1 MTAATPA
8 KPSYLGLLNRLAVG
22 ESRAGVYLK
31 AWADVTPHAELRTA
45 LLLVAA
51 RESTHGE
58 VFKQRIERLGFS
70 VMERDDPNGASQLA
84 MFGDPNL
91 SDREKIKRSGGAGDA
106 KPDGDEP
113 APDAIADLTARTE
126 DGTMDELTRD
136 TMRWYLAEER
146 DTLALLQEVYKSVL
160 AGA

>member
-1 MTAATPA
+1 MTAETPA

-31 AWADVTPHAELRTA
+31 AWADTTPDPELKRA

-58 VFKQRIERLGFS
+58 VFKQRIDRLGFA
-70 VMERDDPNGASQLA
+70 VRETEDPSFATMLA
-84 MFGDPNL
+84 MFGDPTL
-91 SDREKIKRSGGAGDA
+91 SDREKIKRSSGGD
-106 KPDGDEP
+106 KRQDGDEP
-113 APDAIADLTARTE
+113 APDAIADLSARTE
-126 DGTMDELTRD
+126 DGSMDQLTRD

-146 DTLALLQEVYKSVL
+146 DTLELLRDVYQGVL
-160 AGA
+160 ARG

>member
-1 MTAATPA
+1 MSTDSPA
-8 KPSYLGLLNRLAVG
+8 KPAYLGLLNRLAVG

-31 AWADVTPHAELRTA
+31 AWAGVTPNPELRKA

-51 RESTHGE
+51 RETTHGE

-70 VMERDDPNGASQLA
+70 LLEREDAGFADQLA

-91 SDREKIKRSGGAGDA
+91 SDRQKIKRSGGGERENGD
-106 KPDGDEP
+106 GEEP
-113 APDAIADLTARTE
+113 APDVIADLTARTE
-126 DGTMDELTRD
+126 DGSMDELTRD

-146 DTLALLQEVYKSVL
+146 DTLTLLREVYKGVL
-160 AGA
+160 AGG